1 MQRSVMM
8 QRSAT
13 ISFKATARA
22 GSNIAFIKYWGVAD
36 PRLNIPL
43 NNSISMTLGALYT
56 TTTVEW
62 DVAGH
67 LITDQIVIDGV
78 QAEGPKA
85 ERVIRHLDLIR
96 HLAGDR
102 RFRARVV
109 SRNNFPMASG
119 IASSASAFAA
129 LTMAACTAIG
139 LSLDRTQLST
149 IARRGSGSASRSMFG
164 GYVEWE
170 RGDSDAT
177 SIARQ
182 LFPPD
187 HWPLR
192 DVVAV
197 VSTAEKTVSSQN
209 GHALALTSPFNSA
222 RMDAVYGMLQEVRNA
237 IALRDLERLG
247 PLIEQDALAMH
258 AVMMTSRPSLLYWQ
272 PGTLE
277 VLHAVR
283 RWREE
288 DGLPVYFTVDAGPN
302 VHLLCEPTFEREL
315 LKRLQSL
322 SSVRTVMTSGP
333 GEGAKVIDQHL
344 F

>member
-1 MQRSVMM
+1 M

-13 ISFKATARA
+13 MSFKATARA

-36 PRLNIPL
+36 PHLNIPL
-43 NNSISMTLGALYT
+43 NNSISMTLGALHT

-62 DVAGH
+62 DVAGY
-67 LITDQIVIDGV
+67 LSADQIVIDGV
-78 QAEGPKA
+78 RAEGPKA
-85 ERVIRHLDLIR
+85 ERVTRHLDFIR

-139 LSLDRTQLST
+139 LSLDRTQLSA
-149 IARRGSGSASRSMFG
+149 IARRGSGSASRSIFG

-170 RGDSDAT
+170 RGGSDAT
-177 SIARQ
+177 SVARQ

-187 HWPLR
+187 YWPLR

-197 VSTAEKTVSSQN
+197 VSTNEKTVSSQN
-209 GHALALTSPFNSA
+209 GHALALTSPLNSA
-222 RMDAVYGMLQEVRNA
+222 RVDAVYGMLQEVRNA
-237 IALRDLERLG
+237 IALRDLEHLG

-288 DGLPVYFTVDAGPN
+288 DGLPVYFTIDAGPN
-302 VHLLCEPTFEREL
+302 VHLLCEPAFEREL
-315 LKRLQSL
+315 LRRLQTL

-333 GEGAKVIDQHL
+333 GEGAEVIDQHL